1 MLKSLL
7 FNLITIA
14 YQYFES
20 KCTII
25 KNKNNVKPHIINII
39 QFDNGFTIF
48 RGQGGVEAEREERE
62 RWIDHER
69 RKIQESVKGKELLI
83 LYYAKL

>member
-1 MLKSLL
+1 MYYNKKL
-7 FNLITIA
+7 
-14 YQYFES
+14 
-20 KCTII
+20 

-48 RGQGGVEAEREERE
+48 RGRGGVEAEREERE